1 MKRLLLY
8 VHFNKYN
15 RVSSHVYFQLTQ
27 MRPLFSKVVFISNSQ
42 VSEHDYQKLVDL
54 HLMDNFIQRENVGFD
69 FAAWRDGMTH
79 VGFDDITTYDVV
91 TIMNDTCFGPLW
103 DIKDYYLNYEANDQ
117 VDFWGLTNNRRTKK
131 SRQTQ
136 GFPEHIQ
143 SYFITFKKP
152 VIASSAFRNFWEN
165 VKNHTDVQEVIN
177 DYETKVTTTFL
188 AAGFRYQTVFD
199 TVNEDTT
206 GMLHPDF
213 SYYNPTAILNHK
225 VPFIKV
231 KAIDNNQHI
240 APYLMEE
247 IAKKSDYPV
256 DLIVSHMSEINFPDF
271 KYLLARKYIQT
282 TAPTSLSNKKIG
294 VHLHVFYVDLLEDFL
309 KAFENFHFAYDLF
322 ITTDNDTKKLEIEA
336 ILNQNHK
343 NAHIFVTGNIGRD
356 VLPMLKLKKYLS
368 TYDYIGHFH
377 TKKSKE
383 ADFWAGESWRNELI
397 DMLIKPADNILANF
411 ENDKLGLVISDIPT
425 FFRYNKIV
433 DAWNEHLI
441 APEMNDLWYKMK
453 MTKPIDFNTFHTFV
467 MSYGTFIWFKYDA
480 LKPLFDLDLTDK
492 DVPIEPLPQN
502 SILHAIERLI
512 VYVAWNEHYD
522 FRISKNKIEIT
533 PFVDNKLYNERG
545 DRAPHTY
552 VDFTYMGG
560 IKGAFKYIFIG
571 PARAIKYIIKRIL
584 NKKN

>member
-15 RVSSHVYFQLTQ
+15 RVSSHVYYQLKQ
-27 MRPLFSKVVFISNSQ
+27 MQPLFSKVVFISNSQ
-42 VSEHDYQKLVDL
+42 VSERDYQNLVDL
-54 HLMDNFIQRENVGFD
+54 HLIDNFIQRENVGFD

-152 VIASSAFRNFWEN
+152 VIASSVFRNFWEN

-240 APYLMEE
+240 APYLLEE

-282 TAPTSLSNKKIG
+282 TTPTSLSNKKIG

-322 ITTDNDTKKLEIEA
+322 ITTDNDTKKLEIET

-545 DRAPHTY
+545 DSAPHTY